1 MPTLPPGVTILDHP
15 LLADKLARLRATGTA
30 PAAFAALVRQIA
42 ALMTWPATATL
53 ATREEPVTTPME
65 PMTGRVL
72 ARPVALV
79 PILRAGLA
87 MVDGF
92 RDLIPEARTGHI
104 GLYRDHDTL
113 RAIPY
118 YFKVPEPIADH
129 DVLVLDPM
137 LATGGSAIEAIR
149 ELKAAGAVRLTFCC
163 LVAAPEGIA
172 RLHEAHPDV
181 PIVAAALDRELNAHG
196 YILPGLGDAGDRTF
210 GTT

>member
-1 MPTLPPGVTILDHP
+1 MPNPPPGVTILEHP
-15 LLADKLARLRATGTA
+15 LLADKLARLRAAETS
-30 PAAFAALVRQIA
+30 PAAFAALARQIA
-42 ALMTWPATATL
+42 ALMAWPATSTL
-53 ATREEPVTTPME
+53 ATREQAITTPME
-65 PMTGRVL
+65 PMTARVL
-72 ARPVALV
+72 ARPIALV

-87 MVDGF
+87 MLDGV
-92 RDLIPEARTGHI
+92 RDLLPEARVGHI

-137 LATGGSAIEAIR
+137 LATGGSAVEALR

-172 RLHEAHPDV
+172 RLHAEHPDV
-181 PIVAAALDRELNAHG
+181 PIVAAALDRELNANG